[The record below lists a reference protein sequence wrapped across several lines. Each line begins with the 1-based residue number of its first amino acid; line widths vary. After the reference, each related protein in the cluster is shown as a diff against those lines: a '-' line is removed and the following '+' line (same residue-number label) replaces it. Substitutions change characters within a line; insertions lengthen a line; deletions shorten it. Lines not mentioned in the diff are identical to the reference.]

1 MSGFP
6 RLEIVD
12 KLRQLITVHDRVMS
26 WTSLLSAFTNPK
38 LRHERAPGNPGDSG
52 RGHGVDTSR
61 CLRREFTAAPSY
73 LTAASTPEYLL
84 AIECQQRQL
93 LDARLRGEREVVS
106 LKILDAKE
114 DLQRENL
121 ALAFQSAAISRLGPA
136 VAG

>member
-1 MSGFP
+1 MSAFP
-6 RLEIVD
+6 GLEIVD

-38 LRHERAPGNPGDSG
+38 LRHERAPGIPATPGAG
-52 RGHGVDTSR
+52 TV
-61 CLRREFTAAPSY
+61 
-73 LTAASTPEYLL
+73 STPRGVYDESSRQHRATSQQHLL
-84 AIECQQRQL
+84 PSTFWPSSASSGSSWMQDR
-93 LDARLRGEREVVS
+93 EREVVS

-121 ALAFQSAAISRLGPA
+121 ALASQPAAISRLGPA